1 MLLCVDCLQ
10 FSGVVALQ
18 TSEFVDLK
26 AALSL
31 RTRLAVVRVVLMAVI
46 AAMLNAF
53 AGWSPAPGWWAA
65 YAVLQ
70 YAIIK
75 TPTNEARGERA
86 ILYSLT
92 LASYTIAGFPAW
104 WLWTHLGDLGAVT
117 GTMYLCG
124 MLVQLVV
131 SSLGSRTL
139 FWFSAGPLVA
149 YLIAIPPLAYGAER
163 WRDGLIAS
171 SCATMFVLY
180 MTMLWVGQQ
189 RALLA
194 LEQSRKAAVA
204 ARRDAEA
211 ASQAKTDFLAVMSHE
226 LRTPMNAVLGAAEL
240 LGRSRLTAAQRDNL
254 TLIADGGAVLMHVL
268 NDVLDLAKIEAGKLS
283 MDPSNVDVPDFF
295 RRCAS
300 LWAPRANDKGLQFLT
315 HIAPNM
321 PRHLVFDEVRLSQ
334 IVFNLLSNAVKFT
347 ETGTVSLT
355 FEAEDVGEGQM
366 RLRISVTDTG
376 VGITPE
382 VQARLFRA
390 FEQADGTISR
400 RFGGTG
406 LGLSISLRLAQMMG
420 GDIRVFSVPNLGS
433 TFELTLTCAKG
444 EARATRLAYSS
455 IDDDNVVGFVRI
467 LVAEDNPA
475 NQKVIGLFLNPI
487 GAHVTIVENGQE
499 ALEALAVEPFDLVL
513 MDMQMPVMGGLEA
526 TRRLRAGDSR
536 NRHVPVLALTANVLE
551 SHRKACFE
559 AGMNGHIAKPIDA
572 RALLSEVFT
581 ALADGAPAL
590 APDVPASLAS

>member
-1 MLLCVDCLQ
+1 MMSVSWRCEDNGTGSGVDNVKDSRTGLKSGAVWADCLR

-26 AALSL
+26 AAVSL

-46 AAMLNAF
+46 ALMLDAF
-53 AGWSPAPGWWAA
+53 AGWSPAPVWWAV

-70 YAIIK
+70 YAIIR
-75 TPTNEARGERA
+75 TPTNEAPGDRA
-86 ILYSLT
+86 TLYGLT
-92 LASYTIAGFPAW
+92 LASYALAGFPAW
-104 WLWTHLGDLGAVT
+104 RLWTHLGDLGAVT

-171 SCATMFVLY
+171 SCAGLFVLY
-180 MTMLWVGQQ
+180 MAMLWVGQQ

-204 ARRDAEA
+204 ARREAEA

-240 LGRSRLTAAQRDNL
+240 LGRSRLTTAQRDNL

-315 HIAPNM
+315 HIAPNV

-347 ETGTVSLT
+347 EAGTVSLT
-355 FEAEDVGEGQM
+355 FEAEDVGEDQM

-406 LGLSISLRLAQMMG
+406 LGLSISQRLAQMMG
-420 GDIRVFSVPNLGS
+420 GQIRVSSVPDLGS
-433 TFELTLTCAKG
+433 TFELMLTCRRG

-487 GAHVTIVENGQE
+487 GAHVTMVENGQE
-499 ALEALAVEPFDLVL
+499 ALDALAVEPFDLVL
-513 MDMQMPVMGGLEA
+513 MDMQMPVMDGLEA
-526 TRRLRAGDSR
+526 TRRLRSSDSR
-536 NRHVPVLALTANVLE
+536 NRNVPVLALTANV
-551 SHRKACFE
+551 
-559 AGMNGHIAKPIDA
+559 
-572 RALLSEVFT
+572 RA
-581 ALADGAPAL
+581 
-590 APDVPASLAS
+590 

>member
-268 NDVLDLAKIEAGKLS
+268 NDVLDLAKIEA
-283 MDPSNVDVPDFF
+283 
-295 RRCAS
+295 
-300 LWAPRANDKGLQFLT
+300 
-315 HIAPNM
+315 
-321 PRHLVFDEVRLSQ
+321 VFDEVRLSQ

-420 GDIRVFSVPNLGS
+420 GDIRVSSVPNLGS

-513 MDMQMPVMGGLEA
+513 MDMQMPVMDGLEA